1 MEETTLPY
9 HYINIIVEDGVIMER
24 VNTEFRTHI
33 LADGSEIKEK
43 IETIRFR
50 RSSADD
56 IQGAIRKELMKML
69 KDG

>member
-1 MEETTLPY
+1 MKEITLPY
-9 HYINIIVEDGVIMER
+9 NHINIIAEDGVIMER
-24 VNTEFRTHI
+24 ISTEFKTHI

-56 IQGAIRKELMKML
+56 IREAIRKELMKML

>member
-1 MEETTLPY
+1 MKETTLPY

-24 VNTEFRTHI
+24 VNTEFKMHI
-33 LADGSEIKEK
+33 LADGSEVKEK